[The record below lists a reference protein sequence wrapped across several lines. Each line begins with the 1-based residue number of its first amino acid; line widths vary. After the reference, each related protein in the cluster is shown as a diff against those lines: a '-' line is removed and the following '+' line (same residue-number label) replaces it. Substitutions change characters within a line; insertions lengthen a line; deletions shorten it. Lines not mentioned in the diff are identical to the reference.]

1 MAYMTSLSSEIQSF
15 ISQMDLSNSAKVSST
30 FDMISMML
38 DTNATEHEIL
48 IAMGVNT
55 RLTPSTVLDV
65 SEIQIMAEIEAVLA
79 NPTHFEKIENP
90 TVSYILSCILL
101 VRSKNFNI
109 YSQFCD
115 EPSPTFES
123 MVERLCL
130 YDPLL
135 KQSRL
140 YETFHDCLKSKL
152 NHTLIEPEL
161 FKSEKIVYEVQ
172 VSEHSDELEKALK
185 ITYLL
190 SIEVSEKDGRHYFS
204 ECIRY
209 EWMLKRLMALL
220 QAHFP
225 TLRFSRSNRSYL
237 TLEWTRKGSHFK
249 PELYIRAAVRQ
260 ALNEDNILDPLVKY
274 RLVTKN

>member
-1 MAYMTSLSSEIQSF
+1 MAYMTSLSSEIQSL

-48 IAMGVNT
+48 IAMSINN
-55 RLTPSTVLDV
+55 RLTPPTVLEK
-65 SEIQIMAEIEAVLA
+65 SEIRMMAEIEAVLA

-101 VRSKNFNI
+101 VRSKNFDI

-140 YETFHDCLKSKL
+140 YEMFHDRLKSKL
-152 NHTLIEPEL
+152 KHIYMEPES

-172 VSEHSDELEKALK
+172 APEHSDELEKALK
-185 ITYLL
+185 IIHRL
-190 SIEVSEKDGRHYFS
+190 SIEVSDKDGQYYFS

-209 EWMLKRLMALL
+209 EWLLKRLMTLL

-225 TLRFSRSNRSYL
+225 TLRFSRSNRSYS